1 MLDHVCVCVCVCVQV
16 LEKKQAMTEQMREKL
31 VVEGGVA
38 YIPGYTW
45 PRSTILFDK
54 ICIIWVRL
62 RYAAETISFPCTL
75 SPQKGL
81 RQHTMFGGCLNASP
95 RGF

>member
-1 MLDHVCVCVCVCVQV
+1 MCVCVCVQV

-31 VVEGGVA
+31 VVEVGVA

-62 RYAAETISFPCTL
+62 GYAAETISLPL
-75 SPQKGL
+75 RSLPAKGL
-81 RQHTMFGGCLNASP
+81 STQCSGGV
-95 RGF
+95 